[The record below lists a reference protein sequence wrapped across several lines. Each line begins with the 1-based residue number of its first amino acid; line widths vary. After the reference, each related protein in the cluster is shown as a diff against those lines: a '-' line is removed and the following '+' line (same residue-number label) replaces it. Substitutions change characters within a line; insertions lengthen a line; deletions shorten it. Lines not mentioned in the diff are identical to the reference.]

1 MTPDSALG
9 DSGARRLA
17 GRVIGAAIVVGAA
30 IAVVVTLLQWETRP
44 QTDDA
49 TVRANFVGIAPQ
61 VSGHITDLRVH
72 DNQFVREG
80 DLLFVVDPRPY
91 EIAVARARANLALT
105 RKEVEGLRNA
115 VFSAE
120 AAVARAGAQLDA
132 SAADIVR
139 RETDPVAAD
148 AEIARLEAQRVAS
161 QAALQRAKAEL
172 RNAEDHLA
180 RLEPLLP
187 EKFVTEDKV
196 DEARTK
202 RISAAMAVEQAR
214 TSVLAAD
221 AALDE
226 ARAKKRAAV
235 ATLTATRA
243 QHLATEAA
251 LRQSRSQR
259 AQAEDAVGQVAAD
272 MNARLAAA
280 EAALHSA
287 ELDLEYT
294 RVRAPF
300 SGRVV
305 NLNISTGAFARSGAE
320 VFTLVDTSTWYVM
333 ANFRETQLRHIPA
346 GAPVDLYLQSHP
358 GRHFRGTVVGLGW
371 AVLPENGTSVNGLPR
386 VERSLDWIRLAAR
399 FPVRIKVEEPD
410 ESFRIGASAVA
421 TVHGSLRSVNR

>member
-1 MTPDSALG
+1 MTPRVEPEDSAT
-9 DSGARRLA
+9 RRLA
-17 GRVIGAAIVVGAA
+17 GRLLGGVIVAGAA
-30 IAVVVTLLQWETRP
+30 IAVVVALLQWETRP

-49 TVRANFVGIAPQ
+49 TVRANFVGVAPQ
-61 VSGHITDLRVH
+61 VSGHIVELRVR
-72 DNQFVREG
+72 DNQLVQEG
-80 DLLFVVDPRPY
+80 ELLFVVDPRPY

-105 RKEVEGLRNA
+105 RKEVEGLR
-115 VFSAE
+115 SGLSTAE
-120 AAVARAGAQLDA
+120 AGVARASAQLDA

-139 RETDPVAAD
+139 READPVAAD
-148 AEIARLEAQRVAS
+148 AEIARLQAQRAAS
-161 QAALQRAKAEL
+161 EAALYRAKSDL
-172 RNAEDHLA
+172 KYAEDYLV
-180 RLEPLLP
+180 RVEQLLP
-187 EKFVTEDKV
+187 EKFITEDKV
-196 DEARTK
+196 EDARTK
-202 RISAAMAVEQAR
+202 RVSAAMAVEQGR

-243 QHLATEAA
+243 QHVATEAA
-251 LRQSRSQR
+251 LRQSRSDR
-259 AQAEDAVGQVAAD
+259 AKAEDSIGQLANT
-272 MNARLAAA
+272 NARIAAA

-305 NLNISTGAFARSGAE
+305 NLNISPGAFARSGME
-320 VFTLVDTSTWYVM
+320 VFTLVDSGTWYVM

-346 GAPVDLYLQSHP
+346 GAPVDLYLQSQP
-358 GRHFRGTVVGLGW
+358 GRRFQGTVVGLGW

-399 FPVRIKVEEPD
+399 FPVRIKVEDPD

-421 TVHGSLRSVNR
+421 TVHGSRRSVSR

>member
-1 MTPDSALG
+1 MAQRSELADP
-9 DSGARRLA
+9 GARRVV
-17 GRVIGAAIVVGAA
+17 GRVLGTLIVACA
-30 IAVVVTLLQWETRP
+30 TIAVIVTLLQWETRP

-61 VSGHITDLRVH
+61 VSGHIVELRVR
-72 DNQFVREG
+72 DNQLVHEG

-91 EIAVARARANLALT
+91 EISVARARANLALT
-105 RKEVEGLRNA
+105 RKEVEGLRKG
-115 VFSAE
+115 VFTAD
-120 AAVARAGAQLDA
+120 AGIARAAAQLNA
-132 SAADIVR
+132 SAADVVR
-139 RETDPVAAD
+139 READPVAAD

-161 QAALQRAKAEL
+161 EAALQRAKAEL
-172 RNAEDHLA
+172 RHTEDHLA

-187 EKFVTEDKV
+187 QKFVTEDRV
-196 DEARTK
+196 DEART
-202 RISAAMAVEQAR
+202 RRVSTAMAAEQAR

-226 ARAKKRAAV
+226 ARARKRGAV
-235 ATLTATRA
+235 ATLAATRA

-251 LRQSRSQR
+251 LQQSKSER
-259 AQAEDAVGQVAAD
+259 ARAEDSVGQVAD
-272 MNARLAAA
+272 RNARLAAA
-280 EAALHSA
+280 EAAVHAA

-399 FPVRIKVEEPD
+399 FPLRIKVEDPD

-421 TVHGSLRSVNR
+421 TVHGSPKSLSR

>member
-1 MTPDSALG
+1 MAPDSALG

-17 GRVIGAAIVVGAA
+17 RRLLGASIVAGAA
-30 IAVVVTLLQWETRP
+30 IAVVVTLVQWANRP
-44 QTDDA
+44 RTDDA

-72 DNQFVREG
+72 DNQFVSQG

-132 SAADIVR
+132 SAADVVR
-139 RETDPVAAD
+139 READPVAAD
-148 AEIARLEAQRVAS
+148 AEIARLEAQRGAS
-161 QAALQRAKAEL
+161 EAALQRAKAEL

-187 EKFVTEDKV
+187 QQFVTEDKV

-202 RISAAMAVEQAR
+202 RISAAMSAEQAR

-226 ARAKKRAAV
+226 ARAKKRAAEAALV
-235 ATLTATRA
+235 ATRA
-243 QHLATEAA
+243 QHGAAAAA
-251 LRQSRSQR
+251 LQQSKSER
-259 AQAEDAVGQVAAD
+259 ARAEDAVGQIAEI
-272 MNARLAAA
+272 NARIAAA
-280 EAALHSA
+280 EASVHAA
-287 ELDLEYT
+287 ELDLEFT
-294 RVRAPF
+294 RLRAPF

-305 NLNISTGAFARSGAE
+305 NLNISPGAFARTGVE
-320 VFTLVDTSTWYVM
+320 VFTLVDTGNWYVM

-346 GAPVDLYLQSHP
+346 GAPVDVYLQSHP

-399 FPVRIKVEEPD
+399 FPVRIRFGDPD
-410 ESFRIGASAVA
+410 QPFRIGASAVA
-421 TVHGSLRSVNR
+421 TVHGSLTRVSP

>member
-17 GRVIGAAIVVGAA
+17 GRVIGAAIVAGAA

-91 EIAVARARANLALT
+91 EIAVARTRANLALT

-115 VFSAE
+115 VFTAE
-120 AAVARAGAQLDA
+120 AGVARAGAQLDA
-132 SAADIVR
+132 SAADVVR

-161 QAALQRAKAEL
+161 EAALQRARAEL

-202 RISAAMAVEQAR
+202 RSSAAMAAEQAR
-214 TSVLAAD
+214 TSLLAAD

-226 ARAKKRAAV
+226 APAKKRAAV

-259 AQAEDAVGQVAAD
+259 ARAEDAVGQVAAD
-272 MNARLAAA
+272 VNARLAAA
-280 EAALHSA
+280 EATLHSA

-294 RVRAPF
+294 RGPAPV
-300 SGRVV
+300 SGPVV
-305 NLNISTGAFARSGAE
+305 NLNISPGAFARGGTG
-320 VFTLVDTSTWYVM
+320 VFTLVD
-333 ANFRETQLRHIPA
+333 
-346 GAPVDLYLQSHP
+346 
-358 GRHFRGTVVGLGW
+358 
-371 AVLPENGTSVNGLPR
+371 
-386 VERSLDWIRLAAR
+386 
-399 FPVRIKVEEPD
+399 
-410 ESFRIGASAVA
+410 
-421 TVHGSLRSVNR
+421 

>member
-1 MTPDSALG
+1 MEPRGGVADP
-9 DSGARRLA
+9 GARRVA
-17 GRVIGAAIVVGAA
+17 GRLLGGLIIVGAA
-30 IAVVVTLLQWETRP
+30 VAVVVTLLQWSTRP

-61 VSGHITDLRVH
+61 VSGHIVELHVR
-72 DNQFVREG
+72 DNQQVHEG
-80 DLLFVVDPRPY
+80 DVLFIVDPRPY
-91 EIAVARARANLALT
+91 EIALARTRAALALT
-105 RKEVEGLRNA
+105 RKEVEGLRKGVSTA
-115 VFSAE
+115 DAG
-120 AAVARAGAQLDA
+120 VARAAAQLNA
-132 SAADIVR
+132 SAADVVR
-139 RETDPVAAD
+139 READPVAAD
-148 AEIARLEAQRVAS
+148 AEIARLDAQRVAS
-161 QAALQRAKAEL
+161 EATLQRAKAEL
-172 RNAEDHLA
+172 RHAEDHLA

-187 EKFVTEDKV
+187 QKFVTEDRV
-196 DEARTK
+196 DEARTR
-202 RISAAMAVEQAR
+202 RISAAMTAEQAR

-221 AALDE
+221 AALEE
-226 ARAKKRAAV
+226 ARARKQAAL
-235 ATLTATRA
+235 ATLAATRA

-251 LRQSRSQR
+251 LQQSKSERGR
-259 AQAEDAVGQVAAD
+259 AEDAVGQVAD
-272 MNARLAAA
+272 MNARVAAS
-280 EAALHSA
+280 EAAVHAA
-287 ELDLEYT
+287 ELDLEYA

-320 VFTLVDTSTWYVM
+320 VFTLVDTGTWYVM

-399 FPVRIKVEEPD
+399 FPVRIKVENPD

-421 TVHGSLRSVNR
+421 TVHGSPKSESR

>member
-1 MTPDSALG
+1 MTARVGPEDSAT
-9 DSGARRLA
+9 RRLV
-17 GRVIGAAIVVGAA
+17 GRVLGGAIVAGAAV
-30 IAVVVTLLQWETRP
+30 AVVVTLLQWETRP

-61 VSGHITDLRVH
+61 VSGHIVELHVH
-72 DNQFVREG
+72 DNQFVHKG

-91 EIAVARARANLALT
+91 EIAVARARANVGLT
-105 RKEVEGLRNA
+105 RKEVEGLRNGA
-115 VFSAE
+115 STAE
-120 AAVARAGAQLDA
+120 AAVARASAQVDA

-139 RETDPVAAD
+139 READPVAAD
-148 AEIARLEAQRVAS
+148 AEIARLQAQRAAS
-161 QAALQRAKAEL
+161 EAALYRAKSDL
-172 RNAEDHLA
+172 KYAEDYLA
-180 RLEPLLP
+180 RVEQLLP
-187 EKFVTEDKV
+187 EKFITEDKV
-196 DEARTK
+196 EDARTK
-202 RISAAMAVEQAR
+202 RVSAAMAAEQAR
-214 TSVLAAD
+214 TSVLAID

-235 ATLTATRA
+235 ATLTATHA
-243 QHLATEAA
+243 QHVATEAA
-251 LRQSRSQR
+251 LRQSKSDR
-259 AQAEDAVGQVAAD
+259 AKAEDSIGQVA
-272 MNARLAAA
+272 NVNTRIAAA

-305 NLNISTGAFARSGAE
+305 NLNISPGAFARTGAD
-320 VFTLVDTSTWYVM
+320 VFTLVDSGTWYVM

-358 GRHFRGTVVGLGW
+358 RRHFRGTVVGLGW

-399 FPVRIKVEEPD
+399 FPVRIKVEDPD
-410 ESFRIGASAVA
+410 DSFRIGASAVA
-421 TVHGSLRSVNR
+421 TVHGSLRSASR

>member
-1 MTPDSALG
+1 VLGALI
-9 DSGARRLA
+9 
-17 GRVIGAAIVVGAA
+17 VTGAAVAA
-30 IAVVVTLLQWETRP
+30 VVTLLQWETRP

-49 TVRANFVGIAPQ
+49 SVRANFVGIAPQ
-61 VSGHITDLRVH
+61 VSGHIVELRVR
-72 DNQFVREG
+72 DNQQVREG
-80 DLLFVVDPRPY
+80 DVLFIVDPRPY
-91 EIAVARARANLALT
+91 EIAVARARASLALT
-105 RKEVEGLRNA
+105 RKEVDGLRKGVSTA
-115 VFSAE
+115 DAG
-120 AAVARAGAQLDA
+120 VARAAAQLNA

-139 RETDPVAAD
+139 READPVAAD

-161 QAALQRAKAEL
+161 EAGWHSAKAEL
-172 RNAEDHLA
+172 RNAEGHLA

-187 EKFVTEDKV
+187 EKFVTEDRV
-196 DEARTK
+196 DEARTR
-202 RISAAMAVEQAR
+202 RISAAMVAEQAR

-226 ARAKKRAAV
+226 ARAKKKAAV
-235 ATLTATRA
+235 ATLAAARA

-251 LRQSRSQR
+251 LQQSRSER
-259 AQAEDAVGQVAAD
+259 ARAEDMVGQLEN
-272 MNARLAAA
+272 MNARVAAA

-305 NLNISTGAFARSGAE
+305 NLNISIGAFARSGTE
-320 VFTLVDTSTWYVM
+320 VFTLVDTGTWYVM

-358 GRHFRGTVVGLGW
+358 GRRFRGTVVGLGW

-399 FPVRIKVEEPD
+399 FPVRIKVEDPD

-421 TVHGSLRSVNR
+421 TVHGSPRSVNR

>member
-1 MTPDSALG
+1 MAPDGALG

-17 GRVIGAAIVVGAA
+17 GRLIGASIVAGAV
-30 IAVVVTLLQWETRP
+30 IAVIVTLLQWETRP

-61 VSGHITDLRVH
+61 VSGHIIDLRVH

-80 DLLFVVDPRPY
+80 ELLFVVDPRPY
-91 EIAVARARANLALT
+91 EIALARARANLALT
-105 RKEVEGLRNA
+105 HKEVDGYRNGL
-115 VFSAE
+115 STAE
-120 AAVARAGAQLDA
+120 AAVAKANAQLDA

-139 RETDPVAAD
+139 READPVAAD
-148 AEIARLEAQRVAS
+148 AEIARLQAQRVAS
-161 QAALQRAKAEL
+161 EAALQRAKSDL
-172 RNAEDHLA
+172 KYAEDYLA
-180 RLEPLLP
+180 RVEQLLP
-187 EKFVTEDKV
+187 EKFITEDKV
-196 DEARTK
+196 EDARTK
-202 RISAAMAVEQAR
+202 RVSAAMAAEQAR
-214 TSVLAAD
+214 TSVVAID

-243 QHLATEAA
+243 QHIATEAA
-251 LRQSRSQR
+251 LRQSKSDR
-259 AQAEDAVGQVAAD
+259 AKAEDSIGQLANT
-272 MNARLAAA
+272 NARIAAA
-280 EAALHSA
+280 EAAVHSA
-287 ELDLEYT
+287 ELDLEFT

-305 NLNISTGAFARSGAE
+305 NLNISPGAFARTGTE
-320 VFTLVDTSTWYVM
+320 VFTLVDSGTWYVM

-346 GAPVDLYLQSHP
+346 GAPVDLYLQSQP

-399 FPVRIKVEEPD
+399 FPVRIKVEDPD

-421 TVHGSLRSVNR
+421 TVHGTLRSVDR

>member
-1 MTPDSALG
+1 MEPRGGVADP
-9 DSGARRLA
+9 GARRVA
-17 GRVIGAAIVVGAA
+17 GRLLGGLIIVGAA
-30 IAVVVTLLQWETRP
+30 VAVVVTLLQWSTRP

-61 VSGHITDLRVH
+61 VSGHIVELHVR
-72 DNQFVREG
+72 DNQQVHEG
-80 DLLFVVDPRPY
+80 DVLFIVDPRPY
-91 EIAVARARANLALT
+91 EIALARTRAALALT
-105 RKEVEGLRNA
+105 RKEVEGLRKGVSTA
-115 VFSAE
+115 DAG
-120 AAVARAGAQLDA
+120 VARAAAQLNA
-132 SAADIVR
+132 SAADVVR
-139 RETDPVAAD
+139 READPVA

-161 QAALQRAKAEL
+161 EATLQRAKAEL
-172 RNAEDHLA
+172 RHAEDHLA

-187 EKFVTEDKV
+187 QKFVTEDRV
-196 DEARTK
+196 DEARTR
-202 RISAAMAVEQAR
+202 RISAAMTAEQAR

-221 AALDE
+221 AALEE
-226 ARAKKRAAV
+226 ARARKQAAL
-235 ATLTATRA
+235 ATLAATRA

-251 LRQSRSQR
+251 LQQSRSER
-259 AQAEDAVGQVAAD
+259 GRAEDAVGQVAD
-272 MNARLAAA
+272 MNARVAAS
-280 EAALHSA
+280 EAAVHAA

-320 VFTLVDTSTWYVM
+320 VFTLVDTGTWYVM

-399 FPVRIKVEEPD
+399 FPVRIKVENPD

-421 TVHGSLRSVNR
+421 TVHGSPKSESR